1 MRRTSRARAPPR
13 GAPACR
19 HPDSAHFV
27 LLRRAARV
35 SANGKPHRA
44 ERCRS
49 RAAVAAVAAA

>member
-49 RAAVAAVAAA
+49 RAAVAAA